1 MTRRGVNIA
10 VTLVG
15 VAGLLYGYF
24 GPYMPGML
32 RHAGIDISRI
42 AGYLYTTLDGIFG
55 VALGTMA
62 EYIFLIIT
70 FGAFL
75 KKSGTAK
82 FIMDL
87 SLSLVGHRKGG
98 PAYTAIVAS
107 SLFAMISGSSQA
119 NVAATGVITI
129 PMMKEVGYKPHNA
142 AAIEVGA
149 SLGGP
154 LCPPIMATAA
164 FLMSGFTGIPYVTIA
179 LASILPI
186 ILYYTGVIFFI
197 IYATEKNRD
206 VKIVPRKELPNVK
219 QVLQKGW
226 HLLIP
231 LVVIFFVIFSGYSPT
246 RAGMLGIVSVILVS
260 YFRKELRMSIKSILD
275 AFSIGAIAS
284 LKITCAA
291 ACIGILVGTVG
302 LSGLGIKFSHLLVAL
317 AGGRMWLLIILVGLA
332 SVVTGMGMPIS
343 AAYIVVSILAV
354 PALQLIGIPVLAAHF
369 IVLYFAQSAAVTPPV
384 CLTTYVAAGLAD
396 ANFFKTAMSA
406 LRIVK
411 GLFIIPFLIAYTSLI
426 SGTWGERFMTFVFC
440 FIGMIA
446 LTTFMERY
454 MLSKLHIWEVVG
466 TGFASILLFTNFSL
480 LLRLVGFGIFLG
492 VFLHQRLTF
501 RVSKVPKSN
510 ENHKLSYQSSKER
523 TKRG

>member
-1 MTRRGVNIA
+1 MREYKGIQKNIVWIITVAMGLFCFTYGFYPFWRPYFLRPIYLLFAIVLVFLLYPASTKSPQDRPSVLDWLFIGGGIITCLYYLMNFEELAYRAGFWTTTDTALGIILIMIVLEMTRRGVNIA

-164 FLMSGFTGIPYVTIA
+164 FLMSGFTGIP
-179 LASILPI
+179 
-186 ILYYTGVIFFI
+186 
-197 IYATEKNRD
+197 
-206 VKIVPRKELPNVK
+206 
-219 QVLQKGW
+219 
-226 HLLIP
+226 
-231 LVVIFFVIFSGYSPT
+231 
-246 RAGMLGIVSVILVS
+246 
-260 YFRKELRMSIKSILD
+260 
-275 AFSIGAIAS
+275 
-284 LKITCAA
+284 
-291 ACIGILVGTVG
+291 
-302 LSGLGIKFSHLLVAL
+302 
-317 AGGRMWLLIILVGLA
+317 
-332 SVVTGMGMPIS
+332 
-343 AAYIVVSILAV
+343 
-354 PALQLIGIPVLAAHF
+354 
-369 IVLYFAQSAAVTPPV
+369 
-384 CLTTYVAAGLAD
+384 
-396 ANFFKTAMSA
+396 
-406 LRIVK
+406 
-411 GLFIIPFLIAYTSLI
+411 
-426 SGTWGERFMTFVFC
+426 
-440 FIGMIA
+440 
-446 LTTFMERY
+446 
-454 MLSKLHIWEVVG
+454 
-466 TGFASILLFTNFSL
+466 
-480 LLRLVGFGIFLG
+480 
-492 VFLHQRLTF
+492 
-501 RVSKVPKSN
+501 
-510 ENHKLSYQSSKER
+510 
-523 TKRG
+523 